1 MNTQIIA
8 IANQKGGVGKT
19 TTCANLGIGL
29 AQAGKKV
36 LLIDG
41 DPQGSLTISLG
52 NPQPDKLPFTL
63 SDAMGKILMDQPIR
77 TGEGILHHAEG
88 VDLMPADIQLSGM
101 EVSLVNAMSRETIL
115 RQYLD
120 TLKGQY
126 SHILI
131 DCQPSLGMLTVNAL
145 AAANRI
151 IIPVQAEYLPAKG
164 LEQLLSTVNKVK
176 RQINPKLQIDGI
188 LLTMVDSRTN
198 FAKEISALLRETYG
212 SKIKVFGTEIPHSV
226 RAKEIS
232 AEGKSIFAHDPGGKV
247 AEGYRNLTK
256 EVLKLEK
263 QREKIELASVDDLF
277 STEEGRQDAKL
288 EKIQE
293 IPLSELHPFKNHP
306 FKVKDDEAM
315 METADSIKQYGVL
328 VPAIARPDPEGGYE
342 LVAGHR
348 RHRASELADK
358 ETMPVIV
365 RDLDDDAATIIMVD
379 SNLQRES
386 LLPSERAFAYKM
398 KLDAMKHQG
407 ERVDLTSS
415 QVGTK
420 LRADEIL
427 AQQAG
432 SSRNQIQRYIRLTEL
447 IPELLDMVDEKKIA
461 LNPAYELSFLKKEE
475 QVDLLDAMDSEQATP
490 SLSQAQRLKKY
501 SQEGHLTL
509 DMMRVIM
516 GEEKKSDLDRVTFTS
531 DTLRKYFPKSYTP
544 QRMQETIIKLL
555 EAWQKKRQRDQER

>member
-1 MNTQIIA
+1 M
-8 IANQKGGVGKT
+8 K
-19 TTCANLGIGL
+19 
-29 AQAGKKV
+29 
-36 LLIDG
+36 
-41 DPQGSLTISLG
+41 SS
-52 NPQPDKLPFTL
+52 
-63 SDAMGKILMDQPIR
+63 
-77 TGEGILHHAEG
+77 
-88 VDLMPADIQLSGM
+88 
-101 EVSLVNAMSRETIL
+101 
-115 RQYLD
+115 
-120 TLKGQY
+120 
-126 SHILI
+126 
-131 DCQPSLGMLTVNAL
+131 
-145 AAANRI
+145 
-151 IIPVQAEYLPAKG
+151 AK
-164 LEQLLSTVNKVK
+164 
-176 RQINPKLQIDGI
+176 
-188 LLTMVDSRTN
+188 
-198 FAKEISALLRETYG
+198 
-212 SKIKVFGTEIPHSV
+212 
-226 RAKEIS
+226 
-232 AEGKSIFAHDPGGKV
+232 
-247 AEGYRNLTK
+247 
-256 EVLKLEK
+256 
-263 QREKIELASVDDLF
+263 KIELASVDDLF

-293 IPLSELHPFKNHP
+293 IPLSELHPFRNHP

-348 RHRASELADK
+348 RHRASELAEK
-358 ETMPVIV
+358 ETMPVII

-407 ERVDLTSS
+407 ERVDLTCS
-415 QVGTK
+415 QVGNK
-420 LRADEIL
+420 LEGKKSSEIL
-427 AQQAG
+427 AEQVGQ
-432 SSRNQIQRYIRLTEL
+432 SKNQIFRYIRLTEL
-447 IPELLDMVDEKKIA
+447 IPELMDMVDEKKIA

-555 EAWQKKRQRDQER
+555 EQWQKKRQRDQER

>member
-1 MNTQIIA
+1 M
-8 IANQKGGVGKT
+8 K
-19 TTCANLGIGL
+19 
-29 AQAGKKV
+29 
-36 LLIDG
+36 
-41 DPQGSLTISLG
+41 SS
-52 NPQPDKLPFTL
+52 
-63 SDAMGKILMDQPIR
+63 
-77 TGEGILHHAEG
+77 
-88 VDLMPADIQLSGM
+88 
-101 EVSLVNAMSRETIL
+101 
-115 RQYLD
+115 
-120 TLKGQY
+120 
-126 SHILI
+126 
-131 DCQPSLGMLTVNAL
+131 
-145 AAANRI
+145 
-151 IIPVQAEYLPAKG
+151 AK
-164 LEQLLSTVNKVK
+164 
-176 RQINPKLQIDGI
+176 
-188 LLTMVDSRTN
+188 
-198 FAKEISALLRETYG
+198 
-212 SKIKVFGTEIPHSV
+212 
-226 RAKEIS
+226 
-232 AEGKSIFAHDPGGKV
+232 
-247 AEGYRNLTK
+247 
-256 EVLKLEK
+256 
-263 QREKIELASVDDLF
+263 KIELASVDDLF

-348 RHRASELADK
+348 RHRASELAEK

-407 ERVDLTSS
+407 ERVDLTCS
-415 QVGTK
+415 QVGNK
-420 LRADEIL
+420 LEGKKSSEIF
-427 AQQAG
+427 AEQVGQ
-432 SSRNQIQRYIRLTEL
+432 SKNQIFRYIRLTEL
-447 IPELLDMVDEKKIA
+447 IPELMDMVDEKKVA

-555 EAWQKKRQRDQER
+555 EAWQRKRQRDQER

>member
-1 MNTQIIA
+1 M
-8 IANQKGGVGKT
+8 K
-19 TTCANLGIGL
+19 
-29 AQAGKKV
+29 
-36 LLIDG
+36 
-41 DPQGSLTISLG
+41 SS
-52 NPQPDKLPFTL
+52 
-63 SDAMGKILMDQPIR
+63 
-77 TGEGILHHAEG
+77 
-88 VDLMPADIQLSGM
+88 
-101 EVSLVNAMSRETIL
+101 
-115 RQYLD
+115 
-120 TLKGQY
+120 
-126 SHILI
+126 
-131 DCQPSLGMLTVNAL
+131 
-145 AAANRI
+145 
-151 IIPVQAEYLPAKG
+151 AK
-164 LEQLLSTVNKVK
+164 
-176 RQINPKLQIDGI
+176 
-188 LLTMVDSRTN
+188 
-198 FAKEISALLRETYG
+198 
-212 SKIKVFGTEIPHSV
+212 
-226 RAKEIS
+226 
-232 AEGKSIFAHDPGGKV
+232 
-247 AEGYRNLTK
+247 
-256 EVLKLEK
+256 
-263 QREKIELASVDDLF
+263 KIELASVDDLF

-398 KLDAMKHQG
+398 KLEAMNHQG
-407 ERVDLTSS
+407 QRADLTCG
-415 QVGTK
+415 QVGHK
-420 LRADEIL
+420 SAGQKSRDLL
-427 AQQAG
+427 AEQTGESA
-432 SSRNQIQRYIRLTEL
+432 RNIQRYIRLTEL

-461 LNPAYELSFLKKEE
+461 FNPAYELSFLKKEE